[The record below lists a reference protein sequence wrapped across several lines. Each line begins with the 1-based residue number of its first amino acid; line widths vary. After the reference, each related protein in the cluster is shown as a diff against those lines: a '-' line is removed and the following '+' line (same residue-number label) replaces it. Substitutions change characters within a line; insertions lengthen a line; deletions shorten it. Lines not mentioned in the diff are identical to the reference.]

1 MAIQSATAKLYSV
14 SRVDAFALRVLST
27 DVFELGSAA
36 ATSSFTFILY
46 PTKIMRLFP
55 AMTVSVSM
63 TTRGN
68 MSGTY
73 GFEPNP
79 DFNIKLAA
87 STSLNLRT
95 PTRITVDLS
104 KVSFPVSPGQVYTI
118 SLTDNFFT
126 EKFNN
131 QMPAPA
137 VTLTTITAPSR
148 PNIYGFSPFN
158 GQSNYDDNTK
168 IVLYADTENVAG
180 ALTRGGG
187 FFRLYKNGSLR
198 TSINVLDSKVSISGN
213 KITINLLGF
222 LDAGA
227 NYYVLAD
234 NGVVSTLDGF
244 PSIAVTSP
252 TQIAFFTRESSDILF
267 PDLVSLEVA
276 AANLLVP
283 QSEILLFGTIPMTAT
298 ATMTTAAERVRYVSG
313 TTDTIGGLTTQVS
326 ALVVADAV
334 PMTATS
340 TISIQGTFILAKGQ
354 ANLQSRFSM
363 DFFVLMIPTTISASF
378 AITKAEVSVRKP
390 ADFRLSAASSLTARG
405 GYVKTGSAA
414 VSATSSFSCSTTAVA
429 RATVLYYRG
438 WDTGSVLRLPLYG
451 NVNATVEWGGGRTH
465 RYPENLLNGALVPQ
479 NTPGSTAFYYADT
492 YRGMPY
498 LGGGYKQNITYN
510 TPGVKTFTVPSA
522 RSITFNGQTGFFGPN
537 DFDGFVI
544 IKGQVD
550 YLGALESEDA
560 RGFDGST
567 GAQEGYAYPYLTE
580 VLAWGDGLK
589 GFRNL
594 GRGNPQSGFQ
604 LEYISPNFP
613 ASMTELRE
621 AFGKRMTW
629 NRTNPVP
636 PLAPTV
642 YSPNEM
648 TYKIYLDN
656 LEWLARPPIK
666 NVVEGMNT
674 SGITTMAGC
683 FKNNYL
689 GFDLV
694 TSTGP
699 APNYTQI
706 RTAYYVDLSGWNTSN
721 VTSMKEMFQTNNG
734 GLTGYI
740 PKGLQNWNTSL
751 VTDFSYMFN
760 GAQYNFVSTN
770 FSSAIDRTIAIS
782 GWNTSSA
789 TTMKAMFG
797 GESTP
802 SNLGG
807 GNVPAAGQTNALF
820 GSLSGWNTA
829 NVTDM
834 SFMFSKYTAG
844 QTFTQP
850 NPNTLVPTASLGI
863 SGWNTSKVTTM
874 KGMFQGYLGWAD
886 DLSSWNTGLV
896 TDFSFMFSIPD
907 LVGGGY
913 MNPNV
918 SSWNTSSATNMM
930 SMFMGNSGFN
940 RPMTRSGNIWN
951 TSKVTNMTY
960 MLWSLGN
967 QNELFNQNLSSWCV
981 PLIPSAPAG
990 FDYQRGNTW
999 TLPRPVWGTCP

>member
-14 SRVDAFALRVLST
+14 SRVDAFALKVLST

-36 ATSSFTFILY
+36 ATSSFTLILY
-46 PTKIMRLFP
+46 PLKIMRLFP

-63 TTRGN
+63 TTAGN
-68 MSGTY
+68 ISGTY
-73 GFEPNP
+73 GFEPDP

-87 STSLNLRT
+87 TSSLNLRT
-95 PTRITVDLS
+95 PTTITVDLS

-118 SLTDNFFT
+118 ALSDNFFT

-213 KITINLLGF
+213 KITINVLGL

-227 NYYVLAD
+227 NYYVLID

-244 PSIAVTSP
+244 PSLAVTSP

-283 QSEILLFGTIPMTAT
+283 QSEIMIYFASAMTAT
-298 ATMTTAAERVRYVSG
+298 ASMTTAGERVRYVSG

-334 PMTATS
+334 PMTSTS
-340 TISIQGTFILAKGQ
+340 TISIQGTFILANGQ

-363 DFFVLMIPTTISASF
+363 DFFVLMDPTTISASF
-378 AITKAEVSVRKP
+378 AITKADTSVRKP
-390 ADFRLSAASSLTARG
+390 ADFRMTSASSLTARG
-405 GYVKTGSAA
+405 GYRKNTSAA
-414 VSATSSFSCSTTAVA
+414 LTSTSSFSCSTTAVA
-429 RATVLYYRG
+429 RATVLYYSN
-438 WDTGSVLRLPLYG
+438 WNTNSVLRLPLYG
-451 NVNATVEWGGGRTH
+451 NVNATVQWGGKRTH
-465 RYPENLLNGALVPQ
+465 RYPLNLLNGYFVPQ
-479 NTPGSTAFYYADT
+479 NTPGSTAFYYADGS
-492 YRGMPY
+492 YGRPY
-498 LGGGYKQNITYN
+498 LGGGFGQTNTYL

-522 RSITFNGQTGFFGPN
+522 YSVTYNGQTGFIGPN
-537 DFDGFVI
+537 DFDGYVI
-544 IKGQVD
+544 IRGQVD
-550 YLGALESEDA
+550 YIGALTSEDA
-560 RGFDGST
+560 QGFDGSLT
-567 GAQEGYAYPYLTE
+567 SEAQGVPYLTE
-580 VLAWGDGLK
+580 VLAWGDGIK

-594 GRGNPQSGFQ
+594 GTGNPGNSSF
-604 LEYISPNFP
+604 LLNYISPNFP
-613 ASMTELRE
+613 SSMTELRE
-621 AFGKRMTW
+621 AFGKRLNW
-629 NRTNPVP
+629 NAFRFAPSPSQANPNSFEYQ
-636 PLAPTV
+636 LYLQAL
-642 YSPNEM
+642 EM
-648 TYKIYLDN
+648 YNRL
-656 LEWLARPPIK
+656 PIK

-683 FKNNYL
+683 FKNAYL
-689 GFDLV
+689 GFQQV
-694 TSTGP
+694 TSVGP
-699 APNYTQI
+699 APNYQQTY
-706 RTAYYVDLSGWNTSN
+706 TAYYLNLASWNTSN
-721 VTSMKEMFQTNNG
+721 VTSMKEMFQG
-734 GLTGYI
+734 ARYFI
-740 PKGLQNWNTSL
+740 PKGLGSWNTSL

-760 GAQYNFVSTN
+760 NSQFDFVSTN
-770 FSSAIDRTIAIS
+770 FSSPIDITIDIA

-797 GESTP
+797 AEVTP

-807 GNVPAAGQTNALF
+807 GNANASVPSNVRF

-834 SFMFSKYTAG
+834 SFMFAYYG
-844 QTFTQP
+844 NQYQTFTQP
-850 NPNTLVPTASLGI
+850 SSNLLVPTASLGVA
-863 SGWNTSKVTTM
+863 GWNTSNVTTM
-874 KGMFQGYLGWAD
+874 RGMFQSFVGWAD
-886 DLSSWNTGLV
+886 DLSSWNTGKV
-896 TDFSFMFSIPD
+896 TDFAFMFSIPV
-907 LVGGGY
+907 LVSGGW

-930 SMFMGNSGFN
+930 GMFMGATSFN
-940 RPMTRSGNIWN
+940 RPLTRSGNIWN

-967 QNELFNQNLSSWCV
+967 QTELFNQNLSSWCV

-990 FDYQRGNTW
+990 FDQGRNNTW
-999 TLPRPVWGTCP
+999 TLQRPVWGTCP

>member
-1 MAIQSATAKLYSV
+1 
-14 SRVDAFALRVLST
+14 
-27 DVFELGSAA
+27 
-36 ATSSFTFILY
+36 
-46 PTKIMRLFP
+46 
-55 AMTVSVSM
+55 
-63 TTRGN
+63 
-68 MSGTY
+68 
-73 GFEPNP
+73 
-79 DFNIKLAA
+79 
-87 STSLNLRT
+87 
-95 PTRITVDLS
+95 
-104 KVSFPVSPGQVYTI
+104 
-118 SLTDNFFT
+118 
-126 EKFNN
+126 
-131 QMPAPA
+131 
-137 VTLTTITAPSR
+137 
-148 PNIYGFSPFN
+148 
-158 GQSNYDDNTK
+158 
-168 IVLYADTENVAG
+168 
-180 ALTRGGG
+180 
-187 FFRLYKNGSLR
+187 
-198 TSINVLDSKVSISGN
+198 
-213 KITINLLGF
+213 
-222 LDAGA
+222 
-227 NYYVLAD
+227 
-234 NGVVSTLDGF
+234 
-244 PSIAVTSP
+244 
-252 TQIAFFTRESSDILF
+252 
-267 PDLVSLEVA
+267 
-276 AANLLVP
+276 
-283 QSEILLFGTIPMTAT
+283 MTAT
-298 ATMTTAAERVRYVSG
+298 ASMTTAGERVRYVSG
-313 TTDTIGGLTTQVS
+313 TTDTVGGLTTQVS
-326 ALVVADAV
+326 ALVIADAV

-354 ANLQSRFSM
+354 ANIQSRFSM

-438 WDTGSVLRLPLYG
+438 WTTGSTLRLPLYG

-465 RYPENLLNGALVPQ
+465 RYPVNLLNGAFVPQ
-479 NTPGSTAFYYADT
+479 NTPGSTAYYYSDT

-522 RSITFNGQTGFFGPN
+522 QSVTQLGQQYIGPN

-544 IKGQVD
+544 VKGQVD
-550 YLGALESEDA
+550 YLGALVSEDA

-567 GAQEGYAYPYLTE
+567 GAQEGFQYPYLTE
-580 VLAWGDGLK
+580 VLAWGDGIK

-594 GRGNPQSGFQ
+594 GRGNPSSGFQ

-629 NRTNPVP
+629 NRPTN
-636 PLAPTV
+636 LAPTAP
-642 YSPNEM
+642 SDGP
-648 TYKIYLDN
+648 TTQAYKIYLDN
-656 LEWLARPPIK
+656 LEWFNRLPIK
-666 NVVEGMNT
+666 NVVENMNT

-683 FKNNYL
+683 FKNNHL

-706 RTAYYVDLSGWNTSN
+706 RTAYYLDLSGWNTSN
-721 VTSMKEMFQTNNG
+721 VTSMKEMFQTTYNPQI
-734 GLTGYI
+734 TTAGYI
-740 PKGLQNWNTSL
+740 PKGLGNWNTSL

-760 GAQYNFVSTN
+760 GATYYSVSTN
-770 FSSAIDRTIAIS
+770 FSSAIDRTIDIS

-797 GESTP
+797 GEATP

-807 GNVPAAGQTNALF
+807 GNPSAAVATNASF

-834 SFMFSKYTAG
+834 SFMFANYG
-844 QTFTQP
+844 IHRQTYTQP
-850 NPNTLVPTASLGI
+850 NPNTLVPTASLGV
-863 SGWNTSKVTTM
+863 STWNTGNVTTM
-874 KGMFQGYLGWAD
+874 KGMFIAFGGWAD
-886 DLSSWNTGLV
+886 DLSSWNTGKV

-907 LVGGGY
+907 LVSGGY

-981 PLIPSAPAG
+981 PLIATQPTG
-990 FDYQRGNTW
+990 FDQGRGNTW
-999 TLPRPVWGTCP
+999 TLQRPVWGTCP